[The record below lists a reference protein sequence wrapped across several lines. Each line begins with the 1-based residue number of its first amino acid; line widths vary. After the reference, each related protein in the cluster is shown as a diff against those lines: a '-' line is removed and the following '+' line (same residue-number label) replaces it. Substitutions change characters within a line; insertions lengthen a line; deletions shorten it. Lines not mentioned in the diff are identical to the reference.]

1 VLTLRQDRIAVL
13 AVQEPGEDVK
23 APLKRPAAASPE
35 RAPGAPRKYVIVEN
49 KEREPAPAPAPYV
62 PALRSRDLPDA
73 HGARTSASVA
83 AAAAAAASFTLY
95 DVVPAAQAAPPAAT
109 EQDAEIERFL
119 PMLQEY
125 LKVSDIALS
134 PKLLPAQAPTG
145 GETRIGAE
153 AEDDY
158 VWDVYYYRPSLTQWN
173 ALALGANVG
182 SLCVP
187 TFTWDAA
194 AGADACGCRN
204 GLPPSINDPNG
215 SDSESEPEDED
226 DEDSNGARVG
236 RVRGAADGAQRR
248 ATTRT
253 TIRTRTRTVRAAG
266 TSSTRTRTTTTFSRT
281 RSPRRSTTGGD
292 GARRCRVEPC
302 IRRGVHHYA
311 SCIICA
317 SP

>member
-1 VLTLRQDRIAVL
+1 VL

-83 AAAAAAASFTLY
+83 AAAAAAASFNLY

-182 SLCVP
+182 SLCVRVR
-187 TFTWDAA
+187 AA
-194 AGADACGCRN
+194 RRRAGLTRGGAGTGCR
-204 GLPPSINDPNG
+204 
-215 SDSESEPEDED
+215 
-226 DEDSNGARVG
+226 
-236 RVRGAADGAQRR
+236 RR
-248 ATTRT
+248 STTRT
-253 TIRTRTRTVRAAG
+253 GPTRSRSRRTRTTRTRTVRGCAPPPLAHALMAG
-266 TSSTRTRTTTTFSRT
+266 T
-281 RSPRRSTTGGD
+281 
-292 GARRCRVEPC
+292 
-302 IRRGVHHYA
+302 RRGGLLQERL
-311 SCIICA
+311 
-317 SP
+317 PR